1 MREDIREKLLEMREE
16 KYRDFSAALIPGI
29 KEGEMLG
36 VRLPALR
43 RYAKELSKGD
53 WRKELSYKEDIYFE
67 ETMLRGMILGYA
79 CEEIDELFLYLKDF
93 IPQIQ
98 NWSVCDSVCNG
109 LKLVNR
115 YPERTWEFLKPYLAS
130 KKEYEA
136 RFGLI
141 MLLSHFVKMGEEK
154 KVPRK
159 RKITM
164 EDLKKEE
171 ESGRY
176 LEGILKVLDREFT
189 QGYYAQMA
197 AAWLLAELFVVY
209 PVRTLRGLLELR
221 LDVFTRKKAFQ
232 KIRESRIPDG
242 EVKVYIKELADGIF
256 I

>member
-98 NWSVCDSVCNG
+98 N
-109 LKLVNR
+109 
-115 YPERTWEFLKPYLAS
+115 
-130 KKEYEA
+130 
-136 RFGLI
+136 
-141 MLLSHFVKMGEEK
+141 
-154 KVPRK
+154 
-159 RKITM
+159 
-164 EDLKKEE
+164 
-171 ESGRY
+171 
-176 LEGILKVLDREFT
+176 
-189 QGYYAQMA
+189 
-197 AAWLLAELFVVY
+197 
-209 PVRTLRGLLELR
+209 
-221 LDVFTRKKAFQ
+221 
-232 KIRESRIPDG
+232 
-242 EVKVYIKELADGIF
+242 
-256 I
+256 